1 VTSELFE
8 HLRDQAERRP
18 DAVALLVD
26 GEPSSYRRLLE
37 DAESLARGLSSLGV
51 RRGDRVTL
59 HLANLPE
66 LFIAY
71 HACFRIG
78 ALACPLNT
86 RLTASE
92 LRPVL
97 ELVRPTVHLGGTALV
112 DRLGDA
118 LGSLIP
124 ADTCYLVGDGPMP
137 AGTRVF
143 ADLFLAHDQGVRTDV
158 AGMDR
163 EDGADAGAWQDEPAV
178 LLGTSGTTGE
188 IKLVA
193 HTQAT
198 LSAAAQTLGRGPI
211 GDDAVALDTSP
222 MVHAGGLT
230 FVLAQLGKGV
240 SIAVLSRPAT
250 GQGVLDAVERD
261 RCGFVGG
268 LPVIFSQMLQ
278 AQREHPRDLSSLR
291 HCISGGDVVDE
302 DVQRGFREEIGV
314 RLHQMWSATEVP
326 GGMTY
331 GLEDGPVSR
340 TLEGTDVRLVDAA
353 RHDVARGQSGEL
365 LVQNTVVAQGYWRG
379 PGDVEP
385 FDPPGWF
392 ATGDVFVQGQDRDL
406 RFVARAKELIV
417 RGGSNVAP
425 AEVELALRASPD
437 VSDAA
442 VVGLPDAALGQR
454 VVALVVPEGDA
465 RDAAFSRL
473 DAFLRERLAGYKIPE
488 EFLTVD
494 ELPRTPMGKVDHRAA
509 ASLAAQ
515 RAGSSTRCRR
525 SSGTALKP
533 GLRGAGPP
541 WSIRP
546 RGCRSS
552 GSPPRPGRSP
562 FRG

>member
-143 ADLFLAHDQGVRTDV
+143 ADLLLAHDQGVRTDV

-379 PGDVEP
+379 
-385 FDPPGWF
+385 
-392 ATGDVFVQGQDRDL
+392 
-406 RFVARAKELIV
+406 
-417 RGGSNVAP
+417 RGTS
-425 AEVELALRASPD
+425 
-437 VSDAA
+437 
-442 VVGLPDAALGQR
+442 
-454 VVALVVPEGDA
+454 
-465 RDAAFSRL
+465 SRST
-473 DAFLRERLAGYKIPE
+473 RP
-488 EFLTVD
+488 
-494 ELPRTPMGKVDHRAA
+494 
-509 ASLAAQ
+509 
-515 RAGSSTRCRR
+515 AGSPPETSSSRVRTATCASSPARR
-525 SSGTALKP
+525 SSSCG
-533 GLRGAGPP
+533 GAPTSRRQR
-541 WSIRP
+541 WSWRCAPARTSPTPRWSACPTRRWGSASSPLWCP
-546 RGCRSS
+546 RGTPGTPRSPGSTPFCANGSPGTRSPRSS
-552 GSPPRPGRSP
+552 
-562 FRG
+562 